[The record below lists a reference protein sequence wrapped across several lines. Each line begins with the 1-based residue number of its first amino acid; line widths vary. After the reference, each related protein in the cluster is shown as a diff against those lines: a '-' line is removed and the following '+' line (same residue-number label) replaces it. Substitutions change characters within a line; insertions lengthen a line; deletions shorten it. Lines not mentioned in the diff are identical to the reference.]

1 LKVCLYFEGIKAGIN
16 QVTVDKTAF
25 SQVLMMAWA
34 RRDQKTRVEELTG
47 EPSTKH
53 CFAMSNLV
61 ILGRAM
67 FPLFLVK

>member
-1 LKVCLYFEGIKAGIN
+1 MG
-16 QVTVDKTAF
+16 KTAF
-25 SQVLMMAWA
+25 SQVLMVAWA
-34 RRDQKTRVEELTG
+34 RRDLKARVEELTG